1 MEHYNSN
8 SLANWDTEIEGEV
21 HGYMDNETVAFLLQ
35 EAHFDEFVQT
45 TSVKE
50 RYETR
55 KAEKISLTEYTT
67 YYDFG
72 RLNKATCLSAEYIVG
87 ESLQSILKYGGAQ
100 TNTDCLMV
108 GKVSHTRG
116 ERLTF
121 PKVLMTL
128 LYDQS
133 DDRII
138 SWMPHGRSFIVRD
151 RDKFMDCVAQSYF
164 NLSSFKSFTRNLNLW
179 GFKRVERGGE
189 RGSYYHQLFLR
200 SEPMLVFRMAHLRT
214 KDFYKQLKK
223 PTIDPDFNALEM
235 IRPLGPKVKPC
246 WRNYSEV

>member
-1 MEHYNSN
+1 MEPYNSN

-21 HGYMDNETVAFLLQ
+21 HGYMDNETVAFLLH
-35 EAHFDEFVQT
+35 EAYFDEFVQT
-45 TSVKE
+45 TEAKQ
-50 RYETR
+50 RYETT
-55 KAEKISLTEYTT
+55 KIKEESFTEYTT
-67 YYDFG
+67 YYDVG
-72 RLNKATCLSAEYIVG
+72 RVSNAICLQAEYIVG
-87 ESLQSILKYGGAQ
+87 ESVQSILKYGGAQ

-179 GFKRVERGGE
+179 GFKRVERGNE

-200 SEPMLVFRMAHLRT
+200 SKPMLVFRMAHLRT

-223 PTIDPDFNALEM
+223 PSVDPDFNALEM
-235 IRPLGPKVKPC
+235 MSPLGPKVKPC
-246 WRNYSEV
+246 WRNDSKV